1 MTILR
6 SSPIPLYHQ
15 VETLLR
21 EKLGAGHY
29 RSGELLPTDDDLC
42 RQYGVSKIT
51 VRKAM
56 QKLGADG
63 LVVRARGRGTSVTER
78 AVPSADL
85 KMTCFLEDLI
95 ALGLPAEVRV
105 LKSGPLAVRGA
116 VAKALDVPAGTEVFS
131 FQKLLAVSGR
141 PFALSTEF
149 VLRHLGARLTPRD
162 LRAGHLLRK
171 LEERC
176 GVRLRDAEQIIESSM
191 ANPDVA
197 AHLGTSVGAPI
208 LVVTR
213 TTRSTADRP
222 VEHGISIYRGDRARF
237 VVTQKRRARARG
249 EWELER
255 RGVRRS
261 PGHEA
266 ARRAG
271 PRTRVGE

>member
-15 VETLLR
+15 LETLLR
-21 EKLGAGHY
+21 EKLGAGNY
-29 RSGELLPTDDDLC
+29 RPGELLPTDDDLC

-51 VRKAM
+51 VRQAM
-56 QKLGADG
+56 QKLKADG
-63 LVVRARGRGTSVTER
+63 LVVRARGRGTFATER
-78 AVPSADL
+78 AVRPANL

-95 ALGLPAEVRV
+95 ALGIPAEVRV
-105 LKSGPLAVRGA
+105 LRSGSLAVAGA
-116 VAKALDVPAGTEVFS
+116 VARALDVPAGTEVFS
-131 FQKLLAVSGR
+131 FQKLLAVSGQ

-149 VLRHLGARLTPRD
+149 VLRHLGARLTRPD

-171 LEERC
+171 LEDRC
-176 GVRLRDAEQIIESSM
+176 GVHLGEAEQIIESSM
-191 ANPDVA
+191 ADPDIA
-197 AHLGTSVGAPI
+197 ARLRTTVGAPI

-213 TTRSTADRP
+213 TTCSTAGCP

-237 VVTQKRRARARG
+237 VVTQKRRASARG
-249 EWELER
+249 EWALER

-261 PGHEA
+261 PGYEA

-271 PRTRVGE
+271 PRKRVGE